1 MNILGTHDTERI
13 FTVLGDNYR
22 PDAPNDH
29 LAVMRMTAQEK
40 EDAVKRLKM
49 ASILQYTVYGIPSVF
64 YGDEVGMEGYHDPFC
79 RRPFPWGRENTE
91 LLEHYRKLG
100 ELRVIEKAFDRG
112 SFRVIEHGK
121 ETITYERTKE
131 DSRVV
136 VIANG
141 GENIFR
147 SRLDGRWIDMLSYE
161 SFENYIS
168 MLSYESFENY
178 ISVLPN
184 SARILKQI

>member
-1 MNILGTHDTERI
+1 M
-13 FTVLGDNYR
+13 YR

-40 EDAVKRLKM
+40 ETAIKRLKL

-64 YGDEVGMEGYHDPFC
+64 YGDEAGMEGYHDPFC
-79 RRPFPWGRENTE
+79 RRPFPWGCENGE

-100 ELRVIEKAFDRG
+100 ELRTIEKAFDRG
-112 SFRVIEHGK
+112 SFRVLDHGK
-121 ETITYERTKE
+121 ETITYERCKD

-147 SRLDGRWIDMLSYE
+147 TRLEGKWIDMLT
-161 SFENYIS
+161 
-168 MLSYESFENY
+168 YESFENY
-178 ISVLPN
+178 ISVSQN